1 MGKHGGLHY
10 TFVSVL
16 YGIFLILLA
25 IHPAVYAK
33 QKNLKPWLVSVELNK
48 HRLERIYLCYQDQ
61 DGHVWLPEKELQ
73 ELRLR
78 LPKQTPYVHHEQKL
92 YNLARY
98 PLQYQLDPYTLRLT
112 IDAPGS
118 LLPLQIMHRQREWVP
133 ALRPKHWGGF
143 FNYDLFALHR
153 KHDQFSALFDFGLF
167 NPYGAGHSNFLVY
180 KNFRFPWAG
189 QDLSQRLI
197 RLDTQWVLDQPE
209 KISSWRFG
217 DSMTSGIFFN
227 GATRFAGIQY
237 ATNFSTQPNLI
248 TFPLPA
254 FRGEA
259 NVPSTINVLVNNVSN
274 QRAFTPG
281 GPYVFDEIPAVTGAG
296 TVNVVT
302 QDLLGRSQVI
312 SFPYYA
318 SDQLL
323 KQGLSNFS
331 YEAGLI
337 RRNYGISSIDYG
349 RLLAVATYQRGI
361 TNRLTLGTHA
371 ELLARQQTI
380 GFSADYLVEHY
391 GVLAAGLS
399 GAHQHRGN
407 GVLCALGFTHQDSVF
422 TYGVKGLWSSA
433 HYLQIGD
440 ASFGRR
446 PNWLSQ
452 TWAGYS
458 NRFGMFGAS
467 YTAVNH
473 GVWVDTNYSSLPHA
487 RLLTL
492 SYNQTFLKSVLFT
505 FGLVHDFSHAR
516 NTQAYL
522 SFILPLD
529 LDHSVSN
536 FTSLQHHDWNN
547 LTQLTKSLPTGVG
560 YGYNIF
566 ANTQRNR
573 IVGGDLI
580 LQNNIG
586 TYHGFIAAG
595 HDTSYALDAR
605 GGLVYLD
612 RPFLARKID
621 KSFAVVRV
629 RETPNINILY
639 QNNSAG
645 YTNRHGYL
653 LIPDLLPY
661 QENPIEVDATSLP
674 LNIAFDDLKQ
684 TAMPYVQS
692 GILVDFPVRRVQGV
706 LIKLVRDDGDVVP
719 AGATVMIDQQPY
731 TVGYDG
737 ELYLIQ
743 APDLLQGMVTWE
755 NHRCRFSKT
764 LPESYEP
771 IIYLGQIVCR

>member
-1 MGKHGGLHY
+1 MGKHGGLNY
-10 TFVSVL
+10 TFISVL
-16 YGIFLILLA
+16 CGIFLIFLVV
-25 IHPAVYAK
+25 HPVYAK
-33 QKNLKPWLVSVELNK
+33 QKNLQPLLVSVELNK

-61 DGHVWLPEKELQ
+61 DGQVWFPQKELKK
-73 ELRLR
+73 LGLR
-78 LPKQTPYVHHEQKL
+78 LPEQTPYLHHEQKL

-98 PLQYQLDPYTLRLT
+98 PLQYQLDPYTLVLM
-112 IDAPGS
+112 INAPGS
-118 LLPLQIMHRQREWVP
+118 LFPLQIMHRQREIVP

-180 KNFRFPWAG
+180 KNFHLPWAG
-189 QDLSQRLI
+189 QSLSQRLL

-209 KISSWRFG
+209 KISSLRLG
-217 DSMTSGIFFN
+217 DSMTSGMFFN

-237 ATNFSTQPNLI
+237 ATNFSTQPYLI

-281 GPYVFDEIPAVTGAG
+281 GPYVFDEIPVITGEG

-323 KQGLSNFS
+323 KPGLSYFS
-331 YEAGLI
+331 YEAGLV
-337 RRNYGISSIDYG
+337 RRNYGISSYDYG

-380 GFSADYLVEHY
+380 GFSADYLVKHY

-399 GAHQHRGN
+399 GAHQNRGN
-407 GVLCALGFTHQDSVF
+407 GALLALGFTHQDPVF

-433 HYLQIGD
+433 RYLQIGD
-440 ASFGRR
+440 ALDGR

-452 TWAGYS
+452 TWVGYT
-458 NRFGMFGAS
+458 NRLGMFGAS
-467 YTAVNH
+467 YTAVNN
-473 GVWVDTNYSSLPHA
+473 GVWVDTNYSSLPQA

-492 SYNQTFLKSVLFT
+492 NYNRTLLKSILFSC
-505 FGLVHDFSHAR
+505 GLVHDFSRAR
-516 NTQAYL
+516 NTQAYF

-529 LDHSVSN
+529 LDHAVSN
-536 FTSLQHHDWNN
+536 FTSLAHHDWNN
-547 LTQLTKSLPTGVG
+547 LTQLTKSPPTGVG

-586 TYHGFIAAG
+586 TYHALIAAG

-629 RETPNINILY
+629 YETPDVNILY
-639 QNNSAG
+639 QNRSVG

-661 QENPIEVDATSLP
+661 QENPIEIDATSLP
-674 LNIAFDDLKQ
+674 LSIQFDELKQ
-684 TAMPYVQS
+684 TAMPYIQS
-692 GILVDFPVRRVQGV
+692 GVLIDFPVRRLQGA
-706 LIKLVRDDGDVVP
+706 LLKLVRDDGDVVP
-719 AGATVMIDQQPY
+719 VGATVMINQQPY
-731 TVGYDG
+731 AVGYDG
-737 ELYLIQ
+737 ELYIAQ
-743 APDLLQGMVTWE
+743 APDSLQGTVSWQ

-764 LPESYEP
+764 LPKSQEP
-771 IIYLGQIVCR
+771 IIYLGQILCR